1 MLYFSRWKVAF
12 ISLTIFLGA
21 LFAMP
26 NALSSAVRDSL
37 PGFIPS
43 STINLGLDLQGGS
56 HLLYEVDI
64 NDVRIAE
71 LETSL
76 DRARTIIRDDGCDDR
91 AVASDGLFCADITA
105 DAVLDDYA
113 TLRISDR
120 ADYDEAL
127 ERLRRELPRPEGNAG
142 LTGALNSQPRLFD
155 VTEGANGEIEIRVT
169 EESLAEVRRRT
180 IGQSIEIIRRRIDE
194 LGTTEPLIVRQG
206 ANRILVQAP
215 GLEDP
220 ARLKEIIGR
229 TAQMTF
235 HLVAS
240 ANPTEIQRALDGRV
254 SPLQMLL
261 PTDNPTEPYLLVEKR
276 LRVRD
281 TVVGPDRRTVRVLSG
296 AYLSRASQGF
306 HYQTGEAVVN
316 FTFNTTGARIFSK
329 MTSNHTRERFAV
341 VLDGQIITAPRIL
354 SPITG
359 GSGFIEGN
367 FTVESAS
374 DLAALLNAGA
384 LPAPLTIVEERTV
397 GPGLGKDSVDAGT
410 RALIIGF
417 AAVMI
422 FMLIAYGP
430 VFGTFSVIALMSN
443 VILIVGVLSGLQA
456 TLTLPGIAGIIL
468 TIGMAV
474 DANVL
479 IYERIREEV
488 KQGRT
493 PSNAIETGYTRA
505 LSAILDANITTLIA
519 AVLLFQ
525 FGSGPVRGFA
535 VTLAIGII
543 TSVFTAFVVSRLLVA
558 TWFRAARPRTL
569 SI

>member
-1 MLYFSRWKVAF
+1 MLYFSRWKVAV
-12 ISLTIFLGA
+12 ISLSIFLGA

-26 NALSSAVRDSL
+26 NALSQAVRDSL
-37 PGFIPS
+37 PGFVPS

-76 DRARTIIRDDGCDDR
+76 DRARVIVRDDGCDNQG
-91 AVASDGLFCADITA
+91 AAAAELFCADITA
-105 DAVLDDYA
+105 EAVLDEYA
-113 TLRISDR
+113 TLRISDSR
-120 ADYDEAL
+120 DYEQAL
-127 ERLRRELPRPEGNAG
+127 ERLRRELPRPEGSTG
-142 LTGALNSQPRLFD
+142 LSGQPRLFD
-155 VTEGANGEIEIRVT
+155 VTEGAGGEIEIRVT

-215 GLEDP
+215 GIEDP

-235 HLVAS
+235 HLVAC
-240 ANPTEIQRALDGRV
+240 ANPADIERALDGRV
-254 SPLQMLL
+254 SPLQELL
-261 PTDNPTEPYLLVEKR
+261 PTDNPSEPYLLVEKR

-329 MTSNHTRERFAV
+329 LTSNHTRERFAV
-341 VLDGQIITAPRIL
+341 VLDGQVITAPRIL

-384 LPAPLTIVEERTV
+384 LPAPLAIVEERTV

-430 VFGTFSVIALMSN
+430 VFGTFSVIALLSN
-443 VILIVGVLSGLQA
+443 VILIAGVLSGLQA

-535 VTLAIGII
+535 VTLAIGIV

-558 TWFRAARPRTL
+558 TWFRAARPRALTL
-569 SI
+569 